1 MAKIFDPSQFVIV
14 HGGVQMQGFS
24 ESTMAKFEFD
34 SESMSDVVGVDGEVS
49 RSKNMD
55 RRAKLT
61 VSLMQTSD
69 TNDLLS
75 ALYNAQ
81 RLGSNG
87 ADVAA
92 TRVED
97 LNGRLVIAGAESW
110 IMDTPKP
117 SYGKTASEY
126 EWVIRIANCEAFF
139 GGND

>member
-1 MAKIFDPSQFVIV
+1 MKVFDPSQFNIV
-14 HGGVQMQGFS
+14 FSGVTMAGFS
-24 ESTMAKFEFD
+24 ESTMCKFEFD
-34 SESMSDVVGVDGEVS
+34 SESMGDVVGVDGEVS

-61 VSLMQTSD
+61 ISLMQTSD

-75 ALYNAQ
+75 AMYNSQ
-81 RLGSNG
+81 RLSSNG

-92 TRVED
+92 LRVED
-97 LNGRLVIAGAESW
+97 LNGRLVISGAESW

-117 SYGKTASEY
+117 TYGKTASEY
-126 EWVIRIANCEAFF
+126 EWVIRIANCEATF